1 MYNICTNTR
10 EIMNMM
16 QQNSTEKFPI
26 RTVSEITGVN
36 AVTLRAW
43 ERRYGLIKPL
53 RTPKGHRLYS
63 RSDIRL
69 VEEILGRLSQG
80 MSISQVAKDVL
91 ENAPAAIV
99 DDDSNTWDHYAEKM
113 IAATVNYDEQ
123 QLDLVYNDAMSL
135 YPIDIVTSRL
145 LLPLLGE
152 LGNRWA
158 KKTGSVAEEHF
169 FSMYLRNKLGARF
182 HHQNLTNQG
191 PKLIMA
197 CLPGEHHE
205 FGILLFALTAHSKG
219 YRIILLGAD
228 LPVSE
233 LTQVTNR
240 TQSEGI
246 VLAGSGA
253 LSCQSIFEN
262 LENLCRSVSIPVFIG
277 GDVSY
282 SCRED
287 ITNANAIPLTHD
299 LAASLTIISD
309 RLLKSNLNT

>member
-1 MYNICTNTR
+1 MLQTR
-10 EIMNMM
+10 
-16 QQNSTEKFPI
+16 TENFPI

-43 ERRYGLIKPL
+43 ERRYGLIKPS

-80 MSISQVAKDVL
+80 MTISQVAKDIL
-91 ENAPAAIV
+91 ENTTGISGYE
-99 DDDSNTWDHYAEKM
+99 DSKTWDQYAEKM
-113 IAATVNYDEQ
+113 IAATVGFDEQ

-158 KKTGSVAEEHF
+158 IKTGSVAEEHF

-182 HHQNLTNQG
+182 HHQNLSNNG

-219 YRIILLGAD
+219 YRIILLGTD

-233 LTQVTNR
+233 LKQVANK

-246 VLAGSGA
+246 VLAGSAA
-253 LSCQSIFEN
+253 LQCDSLSEN
-262 LENLCRSVSIPVFIG
+262 LESLTRSVSIPVFIG
-277 GDVSY
+277 GDVSH
-282 SCRED
+282 SCREV
-287 ITNANAIPLTHD
+287 ITRANAIPLAHD
-299 LAASLTIISD
+299 LTASLATISD
-309 RLLKSNLNT
+309 RLQQSNTNT

>member
-1 MYNICTNTR
+1 MYNICTHISEMTKT
-10 EIMNMM
+10 M
-16 QQNSTEKFPI
+16 QQTMTEKFPI

-69 VEEILGRLSQG
+69 VEEILGQLAEG
-80 MSISQVAKDVL
+80 MSISQVAKNIL
-91 ENAPAAIV
+91 ENTPADIG
-99 DDDSNTWDHYAEKM
+99 DEDSKTWDRYAEKM

-233 LTQVTNR
+233 LTQVTKK
-240 TQSEGI
+240 TESKGI
-246 VLAGSGA
+246 VLAGSAA
-253 LSCQSIFEN
+253 LSCESIFEN
-262 LENLCRSVSIPVFIG
+262 VESLSRSVSIPVFIG

-287 ITNANAIPLTHD
+287 ITNAGAIPLTHD

-309 RLLKSNLNT
+309 RLQKSNSNT